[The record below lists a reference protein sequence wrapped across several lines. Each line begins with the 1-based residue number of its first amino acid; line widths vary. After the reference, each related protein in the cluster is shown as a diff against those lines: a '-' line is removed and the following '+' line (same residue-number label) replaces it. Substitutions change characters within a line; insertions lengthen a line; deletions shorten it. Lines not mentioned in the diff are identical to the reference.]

1 MYAFLGK
8 KIYKVV
14 VNVMQTLL
22 YQEIKQR
29 GKNPLSGK
37 NLMESFSFLNQ
48 TV

>member
-8 KIYKVV
+8 KIYKVF

-29 GKNPLSGK
+29 GKNPLSK
-37 NLMESFSFLNQ
+37 YLLY
-48 TV
+48 TIL

>member
-8 KIYKVV
+8 KIYKVF

-29 GKNPLSGK
+29 GKNQNK
-37 NLMESFSFLNQ
+37 TFKI
-48 TV
+48 